1 MGIIFLRKFMSK
13 EQKYQDEGQSFLE
26 SRVEAYSGKAI
37 NIFNEEFSETYN
49 HILQESSPIIGGAVG
64 NAEYNHLKQKYG
76 IVGLRE
82 KIYEF
87 NKELLQ
93 EFLKKHNKLELL
105 SQSLEDMFKDFNKK
119 FSAAENEAEMFQLIF
134 APNIELKESL
144 KRQIAIKGIKEQF
157 DYNVIYFESP
167 GNYQA
172 KNSFYTIREK
182 RIPILE
188 HQSKKTERPDF
199 LHYIN
204 GIPLVLIEYKTEDSG
219 LLQSIKD
226 FEFKESYRK
235 APFKIAL
242 NDGRDVIFFSD
253 IRFLKYKTGK
263 DNSFNWVHYLP
274 EKKYWG
280 AREYTNIEYLF
291 DELLAQ
297 PEHLYSYCMD
307 CCSVTKSNSDYY
319 LINARIQQYYAIKDI
334 KKTLDRVNLKQL
346 ETPYNFEVAHAQR
359 SGKTITMKLLTYMIE
374 KSYKSIFNT
383 IFMYTPD
390 LQIKSVINT
399 ELSKSGN
406 SRVSVKTVESRYEYQ
421 QIIDTLYR
429 MEQEGRDAVGLTI
442 YIVNMQ
448 KISDKEFQDSTTNQV
463 IKSSKILNIIDEAH
477 HGQTKETALIRDS
490 IFPNASNYLF
500 TATGKTD
507 MYLYYF
513 PDNKKEGFC
522 SKFTISNAKQCKITV
537 PVMFL
542 KAEKHFKL
550 SEKLPIFAQ
559 EIEKRMLNKYK
570 GDASIIG
577 IDEDDLDTED
587 YLEIGNKKVS
597 KEIKKLL
604 EKSSIPEKLEYV
616 VHFMNTLREGLPF
629 FPKAIVYANSIEES
643 KKYIE
648 FIQQL
653 NSNNE
658 YSGYRF
664 GVDFSTVKDICEQ
677 YNPGITNA
685 DDISANFQKDRVDN
699 LESDK
704 NIIDILIAVD
714 KYQKGFDLPS
724 LLVTFLDTNIS
735 EPARMNQ
742 IFTRSATKFTGKT
755 TGYCVDLSF
764 NDINKDTYTQ
774 SLYLYDNVNEVRD
787 SFIDDEMLEDFQAA
801 LKELFSTLKKSL
813 NLSDNNFTS
822 NMILQQ
828 VLNEQDLKVRQS
840 RQFSFFNLSRKIT
853 ANMSKMGSPL
863 FFKPFHIEL
872 KALNEAFLEF
882 KKIYADKLH
891 PEHSKILINTD
902 SSFEEGAYITTS
914 EINAIIAEVLL
925 FLNEHNI
932 KEIVSFNYSN
942 NQKEVVLDN
951 DSHKEML
958 NKFSQE
964 LKKNNIEKEVQNM
977 GDYLFNN
984 YRDLFDMIKEMLAR
998 ISNDRSLVYQ
1008 DLIQSE
1014 LVGIEK
1020 RLESVKLDIMNE
1032 INQKYNGN
1040 SFLFWSNQTG
1050 NQIYQ
1055 SYNINNPEFI
1065 AFMSNE
1071 IYATMS
1077 IILPQISSTV
1087 NIFNKVKL
1095 AVEMFKEREKAEAFS
1110 FYLSEFSKKSP
1121 FTQQFKDELKN
1132 APKVDGKFV
1141 NASSKVFDD
1150 YLTQTLRQ
1158 YYQNIS

>member
-1 MGIIFLRKFMSK
+1 MSK
-13 EQKYQDEGQSFLE
+13 EQKYQNEGQSFLE
-26 SRVEAYSGKAI
+26 KTFESYNGSAI
-37 NIFNEEFSETYN
+37 KIFNEEFSENYN
-49 HILQESSPIIGGAVG
+49 DILQESSPIIGGKIG
-64 NAEYNHLKQKYG
+64 NASYNLLKQQYG

-82 KIYEF
+82 KINEL
-87 NKELLQ
+87 NKDLLV
-93 EFLKKHNKLELL
+93 EFLKKYNKLEQLNET
-105 SQSLEDMFKDFNKK
+105 LEAMFQDFNNK
-119 FSAAENEAEMFQLIF
+119 FSKAECEAEMYQLIF
-134 APNIELKESL
+134 APNIEIRENL
-144 KRQIAIKGIKEQF
+144 KRQVVVKGIKEPF
-157 DYNVIYFESP
+157 YYNVIYYETP
-167 GNYQA
+167 GNYQG
-172 KNSFYTIREK
+172 KNNFYTIRER
-182 RIPILE
+182 RIPILA

-204 GIPLVLIEYKTEDSG
+204 GIPLILIEYKTEDSG

-235 APFKIAL
+235 APFKIGL

-253 IRFLKYKTGK
+253 IKFLKFKNGK

-280 AREYTNIEYLF
+280 SREYTNIEYLF
-291 DELLAQ
+291 DELLCK
-297 PEHLYSYCMD
+297 PENLYSYCMD

-319 LINARIQQYYAIKDI
+319 LINSRIQQYYAIQDI
-334 KKTLDRVNLKQL
+334 KKTLNRVNSNQL
-346 ETPYNFEVAHAQR
+346 SVPYNFEVAHAQR
-359 SGKTITMKLLTYMIE
+359 SGKTITMKLITYMIE

-406 SRVSVKTVESRYEYQ
+406 SRITVKAVESRTEYQ
-421 QIIDTLYR
+421 QIIDNLYR
-429 MEQEGRDAVGLTI
+429 LEQDNKDVVGLNI

-448 KISDKEFQDSTTNQV
+448 KITDKEFQEAKTNKV

-500 TATGKTD
+500 TATGKND

-542 KAEKHFKL
+542 KADKHFKL
-550 SEKLPIFAQ
+550 SEKLPIFTQ
-559 EIEKRMLNKYK
+559 EVEKRMLNKYK
-570 GDASIIG
+570 NEASIIG
-577 IDEDDLDTED
+577 MFDDELDTEN
-587 YLEIGNKKVS
+587 YLDFGNKKVS

-604 EKSSIPEKLEYV
+604 EKSSIPEKLEYIIN
-616 VHFMNTLREGLPF
+616 FMNALREGLPF
-629 FPKAIVYANSIEES
+629 FPKAIIYANSIEEA

-648 FIQQL
+648 FIQTF

-658 YSGYRF
+658 YAGYRF
-664 GVDFSTVKDICEQ
+664 GIDFSTVKDICEE
-677 YNPGITNA
+677 YNPGITNP
-685 DDISANFQKDRVDN
+685 DDISANFQKDRTDN
-699 LESDK
+699 KEDSK
-704 NIIDILIAVD
+704 NVIDVLIAVD

-755 TGYCVDLSF
+755 TGYCVDLTF

-774 SLYLYDNVNEVRD
+774 SLYLYDNLNEVRD
-787 SFIDDEMLEDFQAA
+787 SFIDDEMLDEFRST
-801 LKELFSTLKKSL
+801 LSELFIKLKKSL
-813 NLSDNNFTS
+813 SLSDENFTS

-828 VLNEQDLKVRQS
+828 VLNEVDLKLRQS
-840 RQFSFFNLSRKIT
+840 RQFSFFNLSKNIIS
-853 ANMSKMGSPL
+853 NMSKMGSPL
-863 FFKPFHIEL
+863 FFKPFKVEL
-872 KALNEAFLEF
+872 KALNDSFLEF

-902 SSFEEGAYITTS
+902 NSFDDGAYITTS

-932 KEIVSFNYSN
+932 KEIVSFNYKN
-942 NQKEVVLDN
+942 TQQEVVLD
-951 DSHKEML
+951 DKTHQEVVK
-958 NKFSQE
+958 KFSQE
-964 LKKNNIEKEVQNM
+964 LKKNNIEKELDNM
-977 GDYLFNN
+977 GDYLSNN
-984 YRDLFDMIKEMLAR
+984 YRDLFDIIKEMLAR

-1008 DLIQSE
+1008 DLVQDEII
-1014 LVGIEK
+1014 GIEK
-1020 RLESVKLDIMNE
+1020 RLESVKLDIANE
-1032 INQKYNGN
+1032 IKEKYNGN
-1040 SFLFWSNQTG
+1040 SFLFWSNQVG
-1050 NQIYQ
+1050 NQIY
-1055 SYNINNPEFI
+1055 SSHNINNTEFI
-1065 AFMSNE
+1065 SYMSNQ
-1071 IYATMS
+1071 IYSTMS
-1077 IILPQISSTV
+1077 IVLPEVPSTLNV
-1087 NIFNKVKL
+1087 FNKVQE
-1095 AVEMFKEREKAEAFS
+1095 AIDMFKEREKSDSFS
-1110 FYLSEFSKKSP
+1110 FYLSEFSKVSP
-1121 FTQQFKDELKN
+1121 FSQQFKDELKK
-1132 APKVDGKFV
+1132 APKVDGKFM
-1141 NASSKVFDD
+1141 NTSSKVFND

-1158 YYQNIS
+1158 YYQNLK